1 MEENKQYTFA
11 ETVNY
16 KRVRA
21 SNTDAATSDKVNYTK
36 MFELIYQKYNEVV
49 ENSYQQ
55 LILVSGCGS
64 MEEFERLGYILKTS
78 DNPDNKFNRTI
89 SLYKLSSFGSK
100 HIMSLEVVADF
111 SGGVVK
117 FVSKPLVNEMEE
129 N

>member
-1 MEENKQYTFA
+1 MEEEYI
-11 ETVNY
+11 VNY

-21 SNTDAATSDKVNYTK
+21 SNADAATSDKVNYTK
-36 MFELIYQKYNEVV
+36 MFELIHQKYNEVV

-64 MEEFERLGYILKTS
+64 MEEFQRLGYILKTS

-89 SLYKLSSFGSK
+89 SLYKLGSFGSK
-100 HIMSLEVVADF
+100 HIMSLEVKADF
-111 SGGVVK
+111 SDGVVK
-117 FVSKPLVNEMEE
+117 FICKALVNEMEE